1 VVSMMSWSD
10 PGWVGWTV
18 MTISMLAF
26 WVLIAVGF
34 AALLGAGRG
43 GRARE
48 EGNTAA
54 ERLLDERFARGD
66 RRGRLPPTPR
76 AAERAALTQR
86 FGVVRLPPP

>member
-1 VVSMMSWSD
+1 MMSWSD

-34 AALLGAGRG
+34 VALLGAGRG
-43 GRARE
+43 GRAPE

-54 ERLLDERFARGD
+54 QRLLDERFARGEID
-66 RRGRLPPTPR
+66 EDDFHRRRELLSGRR
-76 AAERAALTQR
+76 
-86 FGVVRLPPP
+86 